1 MEYRP
6 VITHRYRH
14 VVRRRCEAPKGE
26 DELTAETVT
35 PALTFSTPLDP
46 TSTRSGFYW
55 LDKRLLKPVAL
66 VSFAVW
72 YGFLFLY
79 TLVWL
84 IEGALPPDVPL
95 RSLIYLVSA
104 SLTFISGLL
113 AFSVLNTNSMFRWP
127 GIILIA
133 IVTLMLH
140 SGIGAAAALFAY
152 PTELNAETAY
162 FRYFSTAM
170 IYDSPIVSSAFMG
183 FAAIHYGH
191 RLNRQQQLSL
201 ETANAARD
209 AQLAALRHQLN
220 PHFLFNT
227 LNSISAL
234 VTEGEM
240 ADAEKTILLLSDFL
254 RFSLDSDPVALIPL
268 EDELAIAKKY
278 LQIEQV
284 RYEDRLSVT
293 TEIEDAA
300 RHWLVPPFLL
310 QPLLENTIKHAVSK
324 VTRQVSVSVHCSSEQ
339 KALTIIV
346 EDDGPGPTSPSPDT
360 TGTGLNNLKQ
370 RLALIYQS
378 LATVSVTG
386 RKPHGTSVTIT
397 IQKSAGDHA

>member
-1 MEYRP
+1 M
-6 VITHRYRH
+6 
-14 VVRRRCEAPKGE
+14 
-26 DELTAETVT
+26 TAETIT
-35 PALTFSTPLDP
+35 PALTLSMPVDP
-46 TSTRSGFYW
+46 SSTRSGLFTI
-55 LDKRLLKPVAL
+55 DRRLFRPVGV

-95 RSLIYLVSA
+95 RSLIYLMSA
-104 SLTFISGLL
+104 SLTFLSGLL
-113 AFSVLNTNSMFRWP
+113 AFSVLNMTSMLRWP
-127 GIILIA
+127 GVILIA
-133 IVTLMLH
+133 VVTLMLH
-140 SGIGAAAALFAY
+140 SAFGAAAALFAF
-152 PTELNAETAY
+152 PTELSAQTAY

-201 ETANAARD
+201 QTANAARD

-240 ADAEKTILLLSDFL
+240 EDAEKTILLLSDFL

-268 EDELAIAKKY
+268 EDELAIARKY

-284 RYEDRLSVT
+284 RYEDRLRVT
-293 TEIEDAA
+293 TEIDDAA
-300 RHWLVPPFLL
+300 RHWMVPPFLL

-324 VTRQVSVSVHCSSEQ
+324 LTRQISVSVLCSSEQ
-339 KALTIIV
+339 RALTITV
-346 EDDGPGPTSPSPDT
+346 EDDGPGLSPPAPDS
-360 TGTGLNNLKQ
+360 TGTGLANLRQ
-370 RLALIYQS
+370 RLALIYNTK
-378 LATVSVTG
+378 AAVSVTD
-386 RKPHGTSVTIT
+386 RAPHGTKVVIT
-397 IQKSAGDHA
+397 IETSEGVDA